1 ENGFASGNLQSLTF
15 LGNTLPDDAVEH
27 AISHERHDYYTNSIH
42 ADNSTNNSIWSSAY
56 KQLYNTNALLE
67 GITDNI
73 ELSEETKNRIEGEAK
88 FIRAFIYYY
97 LVHLYDEVPLVL
109 TTDYHTNQSLA
120 RTSVSEIYT
129 QIQKDLEEA
138 LVYLPEEYVHSEGQH
153 IRPTKY
159 AAHTLLVRLALWEE
173 DYTQAVNYASE
184 VIDSG
189 KYSLVE
195 LDDVFKANSSES
207 IWQLVPGNPNTGGNE
222 GATYILENNPSA
234 PNNASSQSLTPDF
247 LSIWETEDLRYQN
260 WIGVYTE
267 GEDNYYYPYKYKI

>member
-1 ENGFASGNLQSLTF
+1 YLLFLVMMMSCDDFLEVGPNTSELDTELIYENENTAIAALEGIYHQLQENGFASGNLQSLTF
-15 LGNTLPDDAVEH
+15 LGNTLADVAVEH
-27 AISHERHDYYTNSIH
+27 AISHERYDYYTNSIH

-56 KQLYNTNALLE
+56 KQMYNTNALLE

-73 ELSEETKNRIEGEAK
+73 DLSEETKNRIGGEAK

-138 LVYLPEEYVHSEGQH
+138 LVYLPEEYVHSEGEH

-159 AAHTLLVRLALWEE
+159 AAHTLLARLALWKE
-173 DYTQAVNYASE
+173 DYTQAANYASE

-189 KYSLVE
+189 KYSL
-195 LDDVFKANSSES
+195 
-207 IWQLVPGNPNTGGNE
+207 G
-222 GATYILENNPSA
+222 
-234 PNNASSQSLTPDF
+234 
-247 LSIWETEDLRYQN
+247 
-260 WIGVYTE
+260 
-267 GEDNYYYPYKYKI
+267 